1 MIKWKRRY
9 MYAFSKE
16 KDKGL
21 EWEPSAPDFKHYN
34 LAELRIYGFQ
44 GGDRF
49 VSFAR
54 NVMEAAVNLEG
65 IYLHK
70 NPGCKKC
77 KRRLQYEWTSI
88 EMLLIRDK
96 IIDEIWSHVGI
107 HFPSASAG
115 FDMSGRGWSI
125 VD

>member
-1 MIKWKRRY
+1 
-9 MYAFSKE
+9 MYEFSKE

-21 EWEPSAPDFKHYN
+21 DWRPSAPDFKHHN

-44 GGDRF
+44 AENKFLRY
-49 VSFAR
+49 AR

-65 IYLHK
+65 VYLHK
-70 NPGCKKC
+70 NPGCEHC

-96 IIDEIWSHVGI
+96 IIEGISSHVGI

-115 FDMSGRGWSI
+115 FDMSGRGWSAI
-125 VD
+125 D